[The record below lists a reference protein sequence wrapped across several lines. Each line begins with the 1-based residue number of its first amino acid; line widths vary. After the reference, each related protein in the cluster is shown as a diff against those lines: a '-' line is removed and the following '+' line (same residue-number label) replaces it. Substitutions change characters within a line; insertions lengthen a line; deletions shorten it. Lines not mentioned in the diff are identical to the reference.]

1 MNLVLKHIKF
11 LAEDTNLVALNSSI
25 GADRAGASG
34 KGFDVVANE
43 TKVLSNRSKIA
54 QISLCLNVPTTYLCD
69 VLSLRNS
76 TFKTFVL
83 AILRSFTRTCLF
95 PWVLT
100 ARDFSV
106 TEFFVYFHIKYNG
119 SLTEP
124 VQTPMSQALT

>member
-25 GADRAGASG
+25 GADRADASG

-54 QISLCLNVPTTYLCD
+54 QISLCLHVPTTYLCD

-83 AILRSFTRTCLF
+83 AILRSFT
-95 PWVLT
+95 
-100 ARDFSV
+100 
-106 TEFFVYFHIKYNG
+106 
-119 SLTEP
+119 
-124 VQTPMSQALT
+124 